1 MSEQTTPQQA
11 SSQANTDAAA
21 AQTAQTQAQTPAA
34 PAAPVEASAPPGA
47 APSEVTEQ
55 SAPPAEQN
63 QPAAVGAPEKYEFK
77 APEGVELAETTLAT
91 FSEVAKQ
98 FNLTQ
103 DAAQGVLAAM
113 SAKLQEQNSA
123 ALQAFYADL
132 GGMPDTW
139 ESQVRADKE
148 FGGDKLDEN
157 LGLAAKF
164 RDTFGS
170 PELKQLLDKTGLGNH
185 PALVRA
191 FIKAG
196 KSISQD
202 SPVMGSGS
210 GATPTRNGPVTAA
223 SLYS

>member
-11 SSQANTDAAA
+11 SSQAITDAAP
-21 AQTAQTQAQTPAA
+21 AQTTETQAA
-34 PAAPVEASAPPGA
+34 PAAPAEGSTAPTVPASEQKPVEAEG
-47 APSEVTEQ
+47 SEQ
-55 SAPPAEQN
+55 AAPPAKAE
-63 QPAAVGAPEKYEFK
+63 AAPEKYEFK
-77 APEGVELAETTLAT
+77 APEGVELAGATLEA
-91 FSEVAKQ
+91 FSSVAKQ

-103 DAAQGVLAAM
+103 DAAQGILSAM
-113 SAKLQEQNSA
+113 AVKMQEQNSA

-148 FGGDKLDEN
+148 FGGDKLNEN

-210 GATPTRNGPVTAA
+210 GATPTRTGPVTAA